1 MEAQSHSRAAL
12 TLAALGV
19 VYGDIGTSPLYALK
33 ATLSPAHGIE
43 AGPETV
49 LGAASAI
56 FWALMLVVSL
66 KYVLLV
72 LRADNHGEGGIMAL
86 LSLAKH
92 AVVKRPQALR
102 TVSLAGMAGAA
113 LFYGDAVLTPAISVL
128 SAVEGLS
135 VGTHV
140 FEPYVMPLALAVLTG
155 LFFVQRGGTA
165 SVGAWFG
172 PVALA
177 WFAALAAGGIFQISQ
192 YPQVLEA
199 LYPDHAWW
207 FVTQHG
213 FASFAVLGA
222 VLLAFTGAEALY
234 ADMGHFGRVPIQMAW
249 YGLVFPALVL
259 NYLGQ
264 GALLSRTPTALNNP
278 FFLLYPAWALYPMVL
293 LATAATVIAAQA
305 TVTGAFSLTRQAI
318 QLGYLPRMQVIQT
331 SSRAFGQIYVPVVN
345 WLLFVLV
352 VAVVAGFGASTNLAA
367 AYGLAVTG
375 TMLVTT
381 LLTFFV
387 IHYGWGYGLAGSLSA
402 TGIFLLID
410 AAFLS
415 SSLLKI
421 SAGGWFPLALG
432 SLVFMVMLT
441 WVQGRRT
448 LLARVGAS
456 DLPLMD
462 FLAGLM
468 AHPPTRVPGTAVFLN
483 ASANTVP
490 HALLHNLN
498 HNRVLHERLVFLTVR
513 IKTEPW
519 VPFEDRM
526 QVEPLG
532 NEAYA
537 VTLTFGFKNRPDV
550 PAALEGLGPQ
560 FGLAFDPMLTSFF
573 LSRETIVASPVVDSG
588 MSPWREHL
596 FRWLSRNSGSAV
608 EYFNLPANRVIEL
621 GSRVEI

>member
-456 DLPLMD
+456 DLPLTD

>member
-1 MEAQSHSRAAL
+1 MEANPHSRAAL

-33 ATLSPAHGIE
+33 ETLSPHHGIP

-56 FWALMLVVSL
+56 FWALMLVVTL

-86 LSLAKH
+86 LALARQ
-92 AVVKRPQALR
+92 AVAQRPRALAAV
-102 TVSLAGMAGAA
+102 TLAGMVGAA

-128 SAVEGLS
+128 SAVEGLT

-140 FEPYVMPLALAVLTG
+140 FAPYVMPLAIGVLAG
-155 LFFVQRGGTA
+155 LFFMQQHGTA

-172 PVALA
+172 PIALV
-177 WFAALAAGGIFQISQ
+177 WFAALAAGGLYQIAQ
-192 YPQVLEA
+192 HPQVLGA
-199 LYPDHAWW
+199 LYPEHAWW

-213 FASFAVLGA
+213 FASFVVLGA

-234 ADMGHFGRVPIQMAW
+234 ADMGHFGRAPIRIAW

-264 GALLSRTPTALNNP
+264 GALLTRVPAALSNP
-278 FFLLYPAWALYPMVL
+278 FFLLYPPWARYPMVL

-305 TVTGAFSLTRQAI
+305 TITGAFSLTRQAI
-318 QLGYLPRMQVIQT
+318 QLGYLPRMQVVQT
-331 SSRAFGQIYVPVVN
+331 SSRAFGQIYIPVVN

-352 VAVVAGFGASTNLAA
+352 VAVVAGFGGSSNLAS

-387 IHYGWGYGLAGSLSA
+387 IHYGWGYGLPGSLAA
-402 TGIFLLID
+402 TGVFLLID
-410 AAFLS
+410 AAFFS

-421 SAGGWFPLALG
+421 AEGGWFPLALG
-432 SLVFMVMLT
+432 SLIFIVMRT
-441 WVQGRRT
+441 WVRGRRS
-448 LLARVGAS
+448 LLARIGLA
-456 DLPLMD
+456 DIPLTD
-462 FLAGLM
+462 FLDGLM

-483 ASANTVP
+483 ASADTVP

-519 VPFEDRM
+519 VPLEERM
-526 QVEPLG
+526 RVEPLG

-550 PAALEGLGPQ
+550 PAALQGLGPQ
-560 FGLAFDPMLTSFF
+560 FGLTFEPMQISYF
-573 LSRETIVASPVVDSG
+573 LSRETIVPSPEVASG
-588 MSPWREHL
+588 MARWREQV
-596 FRWLSRNSGSAV
+596 FRWLSRNAGSAV

>member
-1 MEAQSHSRAAL
+1 MAAQAHSRAAL

-33 ATLSPAHGIE
+33 ETLSPNHGIP

-86 LSLAKH
+86 LALARQ
-92 AVVKRPQALR
+92 AVAERPRALR
-102 TVSLAGMAGAA
+102 TVALAGMAGTA

-140 FEPYVMPLALAVLTG
+140 FEPYVLPLAIGILMG
-155 LFFVQRGGTA
+155 LFVMQQHGTA

-172 PVALA
+172 PIALI
-177 WFAALAAGGIFQISQ
+177 WFTVLAAGGVYQIAQ
-192 YPQVLEA
+192 HPQVLEA
-199 LYPDHAWW
+199 LYPDHAWR

-234 ADMGHFGRVPIQMAW
+234 ADMGHFGRVPIRLAW
-249 YGLVFPALVL
+249 YGLVFPALML

-264 GALLSRTPTALNNP
+264 GALLSRVPAALSSP
-278 FFLLYPAWALYPMVL
+278 FFLLYPTWALYPMVL

-305 TVTGAFSLTRQAI
+305 TITGAFSLTRQAM
-318 QLGYLPRMQVIQT
+318 QLGYLPRMQVVQT
-331 SSRAFGQIYVPVVN
+331 SSKAFGQIYIPVVN

-352 VAVVAGFGASTNLAA
+352 VAVVAGFGGSSRLAS

-387 IHYGWGYGLAGSLSA
+387 IHYGWGYGLSGSLA
-402 TGIFLLID
+402 VTGMFLLLD
-410 AAFLS
+410 AAFFS

-421 SAGGWFPLALG
+421 SEGGWFPLVLG
-432 SLVFMVMLT
+432 SLVFIVMRT
-441 WVQGRRT
+441 WVVGRRS
-448 LLARVGAS
+448 LLARVGLA
-456 DLPLMD
+456 DIPLTD

-483 ASANTVP
+483 ASAHTVP

-513 IKTEPW
+513 IKSEPW
-519 VPFEDRM
+519 VPFENRM
-526 QVEPLG
+526 QVESLG

-560 FGLAFDPMLTSFF
+560 FDLVFEPMQTSYF
-573 LSRETIVASPVVDSG
+573 LSRETIVPSQALDSG
-588 MSPWREHL
+588 MAGWREHL
-596 FRWLSRNSGSAV
+596 FRWLSRNAGSAV